1 MPPSYHRKP
10 KPSREYQNK
19 KRNCLK
25 CGEKF
30 LSEWTGERICP
41 KCKQTTEWRSGAGIS
56 AA

>member
-19 KRNCLK
+19 QRNCLK